1 MHLNTFFAVYTVIYL
16 EQFYTHEYPL
26 EVIHLKNILI
36 LWLGFGNFF
45 FHEREK
51 KQKMGVY
58 YEIGENI
65 KKLKFISIKIS
76 SLKCALEEYFPAFA

>member
-16 EQFYTHEYPL
+16 EQFYTHVYPL

-45 FHEREK
+45 FMKEK
-51 KQKMGVY
+51 RSRRWVSIM
-58 YEIGENI
+58 
-65 KKLKFISIKIS
+65 KLEKTLK
-76 SLKCALEEYFPAFA
+76 SLSLYPSKLAV